1 MSVFREDKPSSIW
14 WGVTK
19 HHLEEYL
26 TYSPIYLG
34 MILCYNKDLAA
45 DYPIEIPY
53 EEIFAGN
60 WYLDDLISMTQG
72 TNQDLNGDGVM
83 TLGEDQYG
91 FIANSLGLVNFQ
103 ISLGG
108 NVVGKDEDGFLVL
121 NGDEERLL
129 SMLEKFEKLMA
140 NGVDTIAD
148 GRWDYGTSY
157 FGDGQGLFNYTQI
170 TTIPSMLSGKDIHYG
185 TVCFLSVA
193 TPIQIWFRDNPL
205 RSSPSSLRS
214 LSRIK
219 TA

>member
-1 MSVFREDKPSSIW
+1 M
-14 WGVTK
+14 TK

-26 TYSPIYLG
+26 TYSPLYLG

-45 DYPIEIPY
+45 DYQIEIPY

-72 TNQDLNGDGVM
+72 TNRDLNGDGVM

-121 NGDEERLL
+121 NVDEERLL

-157 FGDGQGLFNYTQI
+157 FGDGQGFFNYTQI
-170 TTIPSMLSGKDIHYG
+170 TTIPSMLSGKDIFSG
-185 TVCFLSVA
+185 EEGIRTLG
-193 TPIQIWFRDNPL
+193 PL
-205 RSSPSSLRS
+205 RDRQF
-214 LSRIK
+214 SR
-219 TA
+219 